1 VKAMESKEGRML
13 RLLTAAAVAAVF
25 HRRGGGQ
32 VWVEGR
38 GTGGTG
44 RVVTRQLRLIS
55 SFDVA

>member
-25 HRRGGGQ
+25 HRRVGGQEWGPGGGK
-32 VWVEGR
+32 
-38 GTGGTG
+38 GGTG
-44 RVVTRQLRLIS
+44 RVFTRQLRLIS

>member
-32 VWVEGR
+32 GWARGGGRAGR
-38 GTGGTG
+38 GGCS
-44 RVVTRQLRLIS
+44 RAS
-55 SFDVA
+55 CD